1 MADVGSGRKTE
12 DARSNEI
19 LSETD
24 QSLALSLDSTS
35 NIPC

>member
-12 DARSNEI
+12 DAQSDEI
-19 LSETD
+19 LPEID